1 MYQKIYQLIS
11 ISVLW
16 QSSQSSISIPRML
29 CQRAQTRSFST
40 KPKLTHT
47 DPDTGKARMV
57 SVSQKDIT
65 SRTARAEGKIM
76 LPKTTFDLLSK
87 TTVTKKGDV
96 LTVAQIAG
104 IQAAKMTSTLIPLC
118 HPLLLSNIQVD
129 LKLNSTSQT
138 VDCTSLV
145 ECRGNTGV
153 EMEALTAVNVALL
166 TVFDMC
172 KAAGHGMEIMG
183 IKVISKTGGKS
194 GDWDHSKMKEAS
206 Q

>member
-1 MYQKIYQLIS
+1 
-11 ISVLW
+11 
-16 QSSQSSISIPRML
+16 
-29 CQRAQTRSFST
+29 
-40 KPKLTHT
+40 
-47 DPDTGKARMV
+47 MV
-57 SVSQKDIT
+57 SVTHKDIT
-65 SRTARAEGKIM
+65 SRTARAEGRIM
-76 LPKTTFDLLSK
+76 LPKTTFELLNK

-104 IQAAKMTSTLIPLC
+104 IQAAKLTSTLIPLC

-129 LKLNSTSQT
+129 LQLNSNSQC

-183 IKVISKTGGKS
+183 VKVISKSGGKS
-194 GDWDHSKMKEAS
+194 GDWDHSEPKY
-206 Q
+206 